1 MRTPIRLPNEE
12 EEPVIEEEEEKT
24 KRRTRSTTLENV
36 MGNLMVAQYHVDAI
50 RKKLNNIFFQNDT
63 ADPYI
68 ESKRFIKLAD
78 DIPGWYRV
86 TVRLDK
92 ILNIQHVDPT
102 LKPEDET
109 DARHN
114 LENLVGQMLVAD
126 YQVYQLKKRVAY
138 TMLTEPGS
146 SFMFKSE
153 GKWFSAD
160 IDVYTEPAEMKR
172 GK

>member
-12 EEPVIEEEEEKT
+12 SQEEEESNNKT
-24 KRRTRSTTLENV
+24 KRRERSTTLENV

-50 RKKLNNIFFQNDT
+50 RRKLNNIFFANDT
-63 ADPYI
+63 ACPFI
-68 ESKRFIKLAD
+68 ESKRFIKLD
-78 DIPGWYRV
+78 DDVPGWYRI

-138 TMLTEPGS
+138 TMLTEPTS
-146 SFMFKSE
+146 TFMFKSE